1 MLVRTGSRGC
11 SPTTEN
17 ERLNKMVNEIGARA
31 PTQLSREVWRD
42 LVTTLNRPL
51 EGNEADVIRKA
62 YTSLSGRQL
71 NPGIVASLTFPQ
83 IRGGASRDQGF
94 LELDVSLL
102 ALNGYANG
110 ESDSDITWDVVTS
123 ASLIEGEKEV

>member
-1 MLVRTGSRGC
+1 
-11 SPTTEN
+11 
-17 ERLNKMVNEIGARA
+17 MVNEIGARA

-83 IRGGASRDQGF
+83 IRGGASKDHGF

-110 ESDSDITWDVVTS
+110 ESDTDVTWDVVIS
-123 ASLIEGEKEV
+123 SCLIEAEKEVR